1 MIGREVDFG
10 TDDFNRPKV
19 LSLKESYC
27 RLLLNIL
34 VLKPGNL
41 PSLPHIGINIKQY
54 LYKLESEID
63 VAELKDKIYEQCSE
77 LLPLILS
84 DEMRIFITKQEN
96 HDILV
101 LYFPIAIDMKQ
112 EAILYAFTQNDKGEL
127 RYNTMFQPL
136 RQL

>member
-1 MIGREVDFG
+1 MIGHEVDFG

-27 RLLLNIL
+27 RLLLNVLI
-34 VLKPGNL
+34 LKPGNL

-63 VAELKDKIYEQCSE
+63 IAELKDKIYEQCSE

-96 HDILV
+96 QDILV
-101 LYFPIAIDMKQ
+101 LYFPIAVDMEQ
-112 EAILYAFTQNDKGEL
+112 EAILYAFTQNEKGEL

-136 RQL
+136 RPL

>member
-19 LSLKESYC
+19 LSLKESYS

-34 VLKPGNL
+34 ILKPGNL

-54 LYKLESEID
+54 LYRLESEID
-63 VAELKDKIYEQCSE
+63 IAELKDKIYEQCNE
-77 LLPLILS
+77 LLPLIMS
-84 DEMRIFITKQEN
+84 VDMRIFITKQDN
-96 HDILV
+96 QDILV
-101 LYFPIAIDMKQ
+101 LYFPISIDMQQ
-112 EAILYAFTQNDKGEL
+112 EAILYAFIQNEKGEL

-136 RQL
+136 RPL

>member
-34 VLKPGNL
+34 VLKPDNL

-136 RQL
+136 RPL

>member
-34 VLKPGNL
+34 ILKPGNL

-63 VAELKDKIYEQCSE
+63 IAELKDKIYEQCSE
-77 LLPLILS
+77 LLPLIMS

-96 HDILV
+96 QDI
-101 LYFPIAIDMKQ
+101 
-112 EAILYAFTQNDKGEL
+112 
-127 RYNTMFQPL
+127 
-136 RQL
+136 

>member
-1 MIGREVDFG
+1 MIGHEVDFG

-27 RLLLNIL
+27 RLLLNVL

-63 VAELKDKIYEQCSE
+63 IAELKDKIYEQCSE

-101 LYFPIAIDMKQ
+101 LYFPITVDMEK
-112 EAILYAFTQNDKGEL
+112 EAILYAFTQNEKGEL

-136 RQL
+136 RPL